1 MKPANANKPALQ
13 KKGSVVDNIRQMELQ
28 REERRKKFE
37 EAKIMKADRAA
48 ANAAAGKNLDIE
60 FDLMIQN
67 AKSKAAPA
75 LNVRTS
81 KNFAALCAF
90 FSLSACLTTFLF

>member
-1 MKPANANKPALQ
+1 MKGNNPALQ
-13 KKGSVVDNIRQMELQ
+13 KKGSVVDNIRKMEQQ

-37 EAKIMKADRAA
+37 EAKIVKADRAA

-67 AKSKAAPA
+67 AKGKAKQA
-75 LNVRTS
+75 L
-81 KNFAALCAF
+81 
-90 FSLSACLTTFLF
+90 